1 MPPTTTSSPSWKTLL
16 DSVKNYHVSV
26 KETGGSIVF
35 LRKVSPGA
43 ADKSYGIEVAKLA
56 GLPAEVI
63 SRAREVLHQHENA
76 EHTATTQLAPKP
88 EKSGPVQLTIFT
100 PVSNTVLDRL
110 READLDSLSPREA
123 MNLLYELKKQVD

>member
-1 MPPTTTSSPSWKTLL
+1 M
-16 DSVKNYHVSV
+16 KNYHVSV

-63 SRAREVLHQHENA
+63 SARPRGAARARERRTHRDDPACAQAGEIWPGAVDHLHPCLATRCSTAFAKPTSTRSAHER
-76 EHTATTQLAPKP
+76 Q
-88 EKSGPVQLTIFT
+88 
-100 PVSNTVLDRL
+100 
-110 READLDSLSPREA
+110 
-123 MNLLYELKKQVD
+123 